1 MYIPEFPY
9 KNNQIILSSDRVML
23 HSKND
28 SIFLFGKK
36 AVSLSSPETIHLDA
50 SKKVLID
57 SPKIE
62 LGHKAEKE
70 GEPVI
75 LGKKLNDQ
83 LYILT
88 NALLT
93 AAVLLK
99 QVSTSNLGASMES
112 IRDSADILYNAAQE
126 SKAYIDNRVI
136 LSQNTFTR

>member
-36 AVSLSSPETIHLDA
+36 AVSLSSPETINLDA

-126 SKAYIDNRVI
+126 SKAYIDNRVT